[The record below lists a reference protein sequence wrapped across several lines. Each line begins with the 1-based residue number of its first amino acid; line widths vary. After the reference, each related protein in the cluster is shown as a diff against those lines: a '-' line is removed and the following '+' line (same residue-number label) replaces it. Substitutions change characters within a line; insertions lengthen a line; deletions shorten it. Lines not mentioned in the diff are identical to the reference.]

1 MHQLTRTVLVLVTLL
16 CTQMAE
22 GYNMFLNQNEDYN
35 NLSDAQKEALEANR
49 PQITFPESF

>member
-1 MHQLTRTVLVLVTLL
+1 
-16 CTQMAE
+16 
-22 GYNMFLNQNEDYN
+22 MFLNQNEDYN